1 MKLNFKRKEKM
12 EAKTHNFERE
22 KCIGKGTFGK
32 VYLCYDKN
40 ERQKKVT

>member
-1 MKLNFKRKEKM
+1 M
-12 EAKTHNFERE
+12 EAKTYDFERE
-22 KCIGKGTFGK
+22 KCIGKGNFGK